1 MDIKINIIEFLNENE
16 GFQLNFKY
24 LFFNLYRIKDIN
36 FNSNKSNENSIRIPV
51 ITYHKIVSNWD
62 KQKLENR
69 HDLIALPK
77 SKFKIQM
84 KYLKKKGYKTLN
96 CTELYLWYL
105 GKIKLPKKSVLI
117 TFDDGTIGQEKYA
130 MPILNKLNM
139 KGTSFII
146 GNWTYNN
153 AKGFINYSRIPE
165 LKKLYPN
172 HDFQSHTFDLHI
184 HFKKDMNDIYNIT
197 FNDAVKQNHYFN
209 FTYLAY
215 PFGHFSSEMVKAYKD
230 FGIKMAFTYG
240 ENGYANRTQNI
251 YKIRRIKIYSNED
264 FSKFISWFK

>member
-1 MDIKINIIEFLNENE
+1 LVYNIIEFLDENKD
-16 GFQLNFKY
+16 FQFNKKY
-24 LFFNLYRIKDIN
+24 LFFNLFKVNTMDLN
-36 FNSNKSNENSIRIPV
+36 KNKSNENSIRIPV
-51 ITYHKIVSNWD
+51 ITYHRIVSDWEKRKSQYRYN
-62 KQKLENR
+62 
-69 HDLIALPK
+69 LIALPK

-96 CTELYLWYL
+96 CTELYLWYQ

-130 MPILNKLNM
+130 MPILNKLDM

-146 GNWTYNN
+146 GNRTYNN
-153 AKGFINYSRIPE
+153 DKGYINYKRIPE

-172 HDFQSHTFDLHI
+172 FDFQSHTFDLHI
-184 HFKKDMNDIYNIT
+184 HLKEDMEDIYNIT

-215 PFGHFSSEMVKAYKD
+215 PFGKFYSEMKMAYKD
-230 FGIKMAFTYG
+230 VGIKMAFTYG

-251 YKIRRIKIYSNED
+251 YSIRRIKIYSNED
-264 FSKFISWFK
+264 FSIWFKK